1 MSVEHAFEQHP
12 KRATA
17 NEPWECRSTRL
28 ATEWVADGVALV
40 TAEGE
45 IDAANA
51 DRLSTYAVGVALQSD
66 RLILDLSKLEFFGTD
81 GFSTLHM
88 LNVRC
93 AKAGVRWAM
102 VAGPAVARV
111 LRICD
116 PAGGLLVAGTV
127 DAAVAAV
134 NDEPRRLLQLVTR

>member
-1 MSVEHAFEQHP
+1 MSVEQVFEPHTNHAAP
-12 KRATA
+12 I
-17 NEPWECRSTRL
+17 EPWECRTTRL
-28 ATEWVADGVALV
+28 ATEWVAKGVAIV
-40 TAEGE
+40 TVEGE

-51 DRLSTYAVGVALQSD
+51 DRLSTYALRVALQSD

-93 AKAGVRWAM
+93 AKAGIRWAM

-134 NDEPRRLLQLVTR
+134 NDEPRRLLQLVTH

>member
-1 MSVEHAFEQHP
+1 MSVEQVFEPHANHAVP
-12 KRATA
+12 I
-17 NEPWECRSTRL
+17 EPWECRTTRL
-28 ATEWVADGVALV
+28 TTEWVAKGVAIV
-40 TAEGE
+40 TVEGE

-51 DRLSTYAVGVALQSD
+51 DRLSTYALRVALQSD

-93 AKAGVRWAM
+93 AKAGIRWAM

-134 NDEPRRLLQLVTR
+134 NDEPRRLLQLVTH